1 MKESNFNVFIPISL
15 KKASPEGEDSWRIG
29 GIAAT
34 DARDIDGENIVMDG
48 LDTSYLASGRAV
60 FNWNHGES
68 PADIVGEVDI
78 FTKSKKDLYV
88 EGFLYKG
95 VKKAKDIYELMQTL
109 AKSSKR
115 RLGFS
120 VEGKIRQREDN
131 TIIKSWVKAIAITHE
146 PVNPFTV
153 ADLVKSMAGV
163 KELPQSPNFSDALIF
178 QNKTEEE
185 VWQLVPAGASVLS
198 KSFTIGH
205 TPNEGGLIVTKE
217 SLENDLSVN
226 QIEEDKKK
234 KVKKSLSFEEAMY
247 FVQENGVMDF
257 NQAKNI
263 VNHAI
268 SKGEVD
274 GDN

>member
-1 MKESNFNVFIPISL
+1 MKESDFSVFIPVTL
-15 KKASPEGEDSWRIG
+15 TKAGPGGDDPWRIG
-29 GIAAT
+29 GLAAT
-34 DARDIDGENIVMDG
+34 DARDIDGENIVMEG

-60 FNWNHGES
+60 FNWNHGDS
-68 PADIVGEVDI
+68 PGDIVGEIDV
-78 FTKSKKDLYV
+78 FKKSKKDLYV

-95 VKKAKDIYELMQTL
+95 VQKANDIYDLMRTM

-131 TIIKSWVKAIAITHE
+131 TIVKSWVKAVAITHE
-146 PVNPFTV
+146 PVNPFTM
-153 ADLVKSMAGV
+153 ADLVKSMAAN
-163 KELPQSPNFSDALIF
+163 EALPQTNNFSSALLF
-178 QNKTEEE
+178 ENNSEEE
-185 VWQLVPAGASVLS
+185 VWQLIPAGATVMA
-198 KSFTIGH
+198 KSFNIGH
-205 TPNEGGLIVTKE
+205 TPNQGGLIVTKE
-217 SLENDLSVN
+217 SLENDLRVN

-234 KVKKSLSFEEAMY
+234 KIKKSLSFEEAMY
-247 FVQENGVMDF
+247 FVQENGVTDF
-257 NQAKNI
+257 NKAKNI